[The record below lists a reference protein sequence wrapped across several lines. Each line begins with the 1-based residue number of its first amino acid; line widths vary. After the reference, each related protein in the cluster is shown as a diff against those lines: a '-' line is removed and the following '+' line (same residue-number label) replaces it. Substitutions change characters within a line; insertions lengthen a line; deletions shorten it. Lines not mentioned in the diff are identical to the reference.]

1 MNQAELYQ
9 LLLESGLTVYRD
21 WADTPAPLSL
31 PHVVIKVPRDRGLGG
46 DLSRLADWHMVRL
59 ELWSRRADLAAEGS
73 IRRVLDRI
81 GADYTLERVPL
92 PEQGLHETVFEFEA
106 IEVLNSE

>member
-31 PHVVIKVPRDRGLGG
+31 PHVVIQVPRDRGLGG

-59 ELWSRRADLAAEGS
+59 ELWSRRAD
-73 IRRVLDRI
+73 
-81 GADYTLERVPL
+81 
-92 PEQGLHETVFEFEA
+92 
-106 IEVLNSE
+106 

>member
-31 PHVVIKVPRDRGLGG
+31 PHVVIQVPRDRGLGG

-81 GADYTLERVPL
+81 GGTTPWSGSPCRSRVYMR
-92 PEQGLHETVFEFEA
+92 QY
-106 IEVLNSE
+106 LNLRQSRC

>member
-31 PHVVIKVPRDRGLGG
+31 PHVVIQVPRDRGLGG
-46 DLSRLADWHMVRL
+46 DLSRLAD
-59 ELWSRRADLAAEGS
+59 
-73 IRRVLDRI
+73 
-81 GADYTLERVPL
+81 
-92 PEQGLHETVFEFEA
+92 
-106 IEVLNSE
+106 